1 MRKVQIHFKYPK
13 KNLVFFFDN
22 LKDHN
27 FIKQINKSKY
37 RNCIIFCDRNVYN
50 LFKNKIKKIR
60 KKIFLQKLYANEN
73 LKHFKNV
80 KKIISYFEKKNINK
94 SDLVL
99 VIGGGTVS
107 DLISF
112 CCSIYMRGISFWSIP
127 TTLMSQ
133 VDALSAGKTCIN
145 TDNSKNTVGNIYFS
159 EKVFLLPEL
168 NISNNYINFRQ
179 GLSEIFKYGLLSNSQ
194 IINLIDKNFKK
205 PNNINYNVLKKI
217 IRLTIS
223 TRAKISKKHS
233 LASNLG
239 HTFGHAIEKIFNNKI
254 KHGDAISSGIYL
266 ANYFSLKKKLMSL
279 KEFKIIEN
287 LMIKSGLNLWFDNT
301 ISMTRMISYIKKDK
315 KNYGNNINL
324 VLIKKIGLQ
333 YKKRKYYFYK
343 TSEKEIFNF
352 LSSTSKWHKYLTNNL
367 LSKVNKKVLEYK

>member
-1 MRKVQIHFKYPK
+1 MKKIQIHFKYPK
-13 KNLVFFFDN
+13 KKLVFFFDN
-22 LKDHN
+22 LKNHN
-27 FIKQINKSKY
+27 FIKHINKSKY
-37 RNCIIFCDRNVYN
+37 RNCIIFCDNNVYD
-50 LFKNKIKKIR
+50 LFKNKIKKIQ
-60 KKIFLQKLYANEN
+60 KKIFLQKLCANEN

-112 CCSIYMRGISFWSIP
+112 CCSVYMRGISFWSIP

-133 VDALSAGKTCIN
+133 VDALSAGKTCVN
-145 TDNSKNTVGNIYFS
+145 TDKSKNTVGNIYFS
-159 EKVFLLPEL
+159 EKIFLLPEL
-168 NISNNYINFRQ
+168 NITNNYINFRQ
-179 GLSEIFKYGLLSNSQ
+179 GLSEIFKYGLLSNKQ
-194 IINLIDKNFKK
+194 IINLIDKNLRK
-205 PNNINYNVLKKI
+205 PNNINYNILKKI
-217 IRLTIS
+217 IRLTIL

-254 KHGDAISSGIYL
+254 RHGDAISSGIYL

-287 LMIKSGLNLWFDNT
+287 LMIKSGLNLWFDKT
-301 ISMTRMISYIKKDK
+301 ISFTKLISYIKKDK
-315 KNYGNNINL
+315 KNTANNINL

-333 YKKRKYYFYK
+333 YKKNGYYFYK

-352 LSSTSKWHKYLTNNL
+352 LCSLSKWHKYLTNNL
-367 LSKVNKKVLEYK
+367 LNKVKRKVLVYK